1 MPSHTSTANLF
12 VNSSLQLL
20 RVHSNLVGG
29 GRV

>member
-20 RVHSNLVGG
+20 RVHSNLVGSK
-29 GRV
+29 V